1 MRERRKL
8 PSVATS
14 NLNLLFTLI
23 PGPTRAGCYPNQDT
37 GQDGLRHPPFAVS
50 MPARIDGNHPICP
63 RVTSKR
69 EPRQAFN
76 QIPRCH
82 DVDDVAAAHVWRIGS
97 LPEYDDRVPF
107 IGHFVCTRGG
117 ELGQRPRNKL
127 KSSSALTAASG
138 APLQKK
144 SPAFRRGLLYLLTN
158 PASDPDRG
166 ASVPDDSGSASRG
179 PDPAAAV
186 RASGRRH
193 LAADR
198 ASDPGSGSAGPDC
211 SDWSLRVL
219 RCLDVDRTNGDRAHS
234 LRGNTGSAAIIPRQA
249 RVRTVAP
256 EPAAQK
262 LALYK
267 PIKPHLALL
276 PPPVPTC

>member
-82 DVDDVAAAHVWRIGS
+82 DVDDVAGLTSGGLAPSRNTMI
-97 LPEYDDRVPF
+97 EY
-107 IGHFVCTRGG
+107 
-117 ELGQRPRNKL
+117 
-127 KSSSALTAASG
+127 
-138 APLQKK
+138 
-144 SPAFRRGLLYLLTN
+144 
-158 PASDPDRG
+158 
-166 ASVPDDSGSASRG
+166 
-179 PDPAAAV
+179 
-186 RASGRRH
+186 
-193 LAADR
+193 
-198 ASDPGSGSAGPDC
+198 
-211 SDWSLRVL
+211 
-219 RCLDVDRTNGDRAHS
+219 HS
-234 LRGNTGSAAIIPRQA
+234 LAISFALAVGN
-249 RVRTVAP
+249 
-256 EPAAQK
+256 
-262 LALYK
+262 
-267 PIKPHLALL
+267 
-276 PPPVPTC
+276 